1 MYAEDH
7 PYQPAG
13 YLIRD
18 GSSIV
23 IDGKDRQWVL
33 GLGIVGTV
41 PMVIMALLEE
51 GMISGLRRKSIII
64 KWVNSFTG
72 L

>member
-1 MYAEDH
+1 MCVLKTI
-7 PYQPAG
+7 YQPAG
-13 YLIRD
+13 YLICD
-18 GSSIV
+18 GSCIV
-23 IDGKDRQWVL
+23 IDGKDWQWVL

-51 GMISGLRRKSIII
+51 GVISGLQRKSKTT

-72 L
+72 I